1 MEKRQN
7 GGRKRQIVQEF
18 VKNLADAT
26 ERKVCFL
33 YMRNHTDQE
42 VRRQLGI
49 NRPQLAAIKLK
60 LAIGLKNAGIRIG
73 E

>member
-18 VKNLADAT
+18 VKNLDDDT
-26 ERKVCFL
+26 ERKVCYL
-33 YMRNHTDQE
+33 YMRNHTDKE

-60 LAIGLKNAGIRIG
+60 LAIGLKDAGIMVS
-73 E
+73 